1 MLSFKESLDVQESFK
16 HLEFWYEENV
26 SLITKFT
33 LSICALIQSWFI
45 PYKRATI

>member
-33 LSICALIQSWFI
+33 LLICALIQS
-45 PYKRATI
+45 